1 MYIHIY
7 SSSAWQNFNF
17 SIYLFHPST
26 SYPIVFNDSSFDRGL
41 YFVGTWNGNN
51 KEYIHKHICRHSM
64 FHSII
69 ISLFT
74 SINKRGKIPRFP
86 GPILIN
92 IINSNVWISA
102 KYGGFF
108 LFFFFSSF
116 RQTWRWN
123 EGGGKAKRKA
133 EYSRIFDALA
143 RVQSKLAQL
152 TLAGDEN

>member
-1 MYIHIY
+1 MYIHVY

-108 LFFFFSSF
+108 LFFFFHRF
-116 RQTWRWN
+116 DKR
-123 EGGGKAKRKA
+123 EGEMRGEEKRSVKPNIR
-133 EYSRIFDALA
+133 EYSTRWRACKA
-143 RVQSKLAQL
+143 SSR
-152 TLAGDEN
+152 N